1 MSMRRASA
9 TGVLTPFAGALTL
22 AIVVAAAGCSADVT
36 RFSLGSAFTTGD
48 TGPLPF
54 TKTSANGP
62 GSAYA
67 PPKGLAHAPPPTE
80 TVLSPL
86 KPPTKDY
93 RVVGRN
99 YSPPPTSPP
108 PHVPP
113 PPPPTVKQP
122 PAAREPPPEPPSGVI
137 VEVQPGDTLYGI
149 ARRYGVTASAVKE
162 LNNLPGMVVR
172 PGQRLALPA
181 EAKERGTL
189 AKAGPSGKAAPPTGE
204 ATGAKLSGAKEPPP
218 GAGDPPPS
226 PPRVV
231 QVKPRIIKADEG
243 FTAGAKEKTAKR
255 GDTATDALPP
265 RAVTSGKFR
274 WPLRGKVIVGFGLQ
288 PDGSKNDGINLVA
301 PLGTDVHAAE
311 AGRVHYV
318 GDGLKGYGKLVL
330 IRHADDWATAYGYV
344 DQILVKVNDEV
355 KRGQVIAKVG
365 KSGPVSQPQLKFELR
380 KASVPIDPL
389 GHLAN

>member
-1 MSMRRASA
+1 
-9 TGVLTPFAGALTL
+9 LTL
-22 AIVVAAAGCSADVT
+22 AAVVVAAGCSADVT
-36 RFSLGSAFTTGD
+36 RFSLGSAFTTGGN
-48 TGPLPF
+48 GPPPF
-54 TKTSANGP
+54 APTKTSANGP

-67 PPKGLAHAPPPTE
+67 PPKGLAHTPPPTE
-80 TVLSPL
+80 TILSPL
-86 KPPTKDY
+86 KAPPKEY

-99 YSPPPTSPP
+99 YTPPPTSPP
-108 PHVPP
+108 PDAPP
-113 PPPPTVKQP
+113 PPPPTVKEP
-122 PAAREPPPEPPSGVI
+122 PAAKEPPPAPPSGAT

-162 LNNLPGMVVR
+162 LNNLPSMVVR
-172 PGQRLALPA
+172 PGQRLLLPA
-181 EAKERGTL
+181 EAKEGVPL

-204 ATGAKLSGAKEPPP
+204 ATGAKLSGAKEPPA
-218 GAGDPPPS
+218 GAGDPPPG

-243 FTAGAKEKTAKR
+243 TMAGAKEKTAKR
-255 GDTATDALPP
+255 GDVATDALPP

-274 WPLRGKVIVGFGLQ
+274 WPLRGKVIVGYGPQ
-288 PDGSKNDGINLVA
+288 PDGSKNDGINLAA

-344 DQILVKVNDEV
+344 DQVLVKINDEV

-365 KSGPVSQPQLKFELR
+365 KSGPVTQPQLKFEVR
-380 KASVPIDPL
+380 KASVPVDPL